1 MCDLF
6 VFGFFLQ
13 GSVSS
18 ANNTISYFCQEGQY
32 NDMAT
37 LFFTSQES
45 AIRHLFHLDGIRA
58 IFFVAYFL
66 PSLGNFFFQDNHQ
79 VLNTIIFFF
88 AIIRAV
94 AV

>member
-1 MCDLF
+1 MRVKGLMMHDLF

-58 IFFVAYFL
+58 IFLVAYFL
-66 PSLGNFFFQDNHQ
+66 PSLGNLFSGQSSSATQ
-79 VLNTIIFFF
+79 QRIQMSQ
-88 AIIRAV
+88 
-94 AV
+94 

>member
-1 MCDLF
+1 MGDKGLMMCDLF

-45 AIRHLFHLDGIRA
+45 AIRHLFHLDGKSHFFCC
-58 IFFVAYFL
+58 IFFAL
-66 PSLGNFFFQDNHQ
+66 S
-79 VLNTIIFFF
+79 
-88 AIIRAV
+88 R
-94 AV
+94 

>member
-45 AIRHLFHLDGIRA
+45 AIRHLFHLDGKNH
-58 IFFVAYFL
+58 FFVAYFL
-66 PSLGNFFFQDNHQ
+66 PSLGNLFSGQSSSATQ
-79 VLNTIIFFF
+79 QRIQMSQ
-88 AIIRAV
+88 
-94 AV
+94 

>member
-1 MCDLF
+1 MRVKGLMMHDLF

-58 IFFVAYFL
+58 IFFVAYSL
-66 PSLGNFFFQDNHQ
+66 PSLGNFFSGQSSS
-79 VLNTIIFFF
+79 
-88 AIIRAV
+88 A
-94 AV
+94 